1 MRLGVDVM
9 NLLGIISITDAPDT
23 YTQKDGVRIDD

>member
-23 YTQKDGVRIDD
+23 YTQKDDKHD

>member
-23 YTQKDGVRIDD
+23 YTQKDEELR

>member
-9 NLLGIISITDAPDT
+9 DLLGIISITDAPDT
-23 YTQKDGVRIDD
+23 YTHKENKI